1 MMSPIIDQIAE
12 EVGESKSNVH
22 RFIRLTELIKP
33 LLDMVDNDSLNI
45 SPSIALSPA
54 YEISFLTKQEQ
65 EWLLDSMECN
75 VATPTVSQA
84 QEMKDLS
91 KNGKLDEDKIEEIMS
106 REKPNQVEKL
116 KLDFKDL
123 KPKMPS
129 GMPTTEWVKHIY
141 KALDYYNRAMERQKQ
156 QGAR

>member
-1 MMSPIIDQIAE
+1 
-12 EVGESKSNVH
+12 
-22 RFIRLTELIKP
+22 
-33 LLDMVDNDSLNI
+33 
-45 SPSIALSPA
+45 
-54 YEISFLTKQEQ
+54 
-65 EWLLDSMECN
+65 
-75 VATPTVSQA
+75 
-84 QEMKDLS
+84 MKDLS